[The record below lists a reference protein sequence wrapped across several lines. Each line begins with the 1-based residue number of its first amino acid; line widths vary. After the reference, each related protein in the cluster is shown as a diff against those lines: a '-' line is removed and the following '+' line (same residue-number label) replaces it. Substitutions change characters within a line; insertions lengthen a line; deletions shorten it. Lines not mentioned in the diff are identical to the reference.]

1 MRFFPPSISHHS
13 YTHSRWSKEEQV
25 VKIPTSTLK
34 RLPQYLEVIKR
45 LQKAGLEEVSATK
58 ISVFSDIHQTLVRK
72 DISFTGTVASKMGYN
87 IETLQK
93 AIEDLLNWGDTS
105 SSCLVGVGHLGS
117 ALLGYQEFSQRGL
130 KIIAG
135 FDNDP
140 DKIGTAIHG
149 VPVYSAL
156 DFPVIVKKN
165 KVKIGI
171 ITVPPDSAQIIAD
184 IMVHSGIKAI
194 WNFTPHKIIVPPEI
208 IVEYV
213 DMFASLAVLSRRLA
227 EQN

>member
-1 MRFFPPSISHHS
+1 M
-13 YTHSRWSKEEQV
+13 E
-25 VKIPTSTLK
+25 KIPTSTLK
-34 RLPQYLEVIKR
+34 RLPQYLEVLKR
-45 LQKAGLEEVSATK
+45 LKKAGLREVSATK

-72 DISFTGTVASKMGYN
+72 DIAYTNISASKTGYEIN
-87 IETLQK
+87 PLQM
-93 AIEDLLNWGDTS
+93 AIEDLLNWSDTS
-105 SSCLVGVGHLGS
+105 SSYLVGVGHLGS

-130 KIIAG
+130 SIVAG

-140 DKIGTAIHG
+140 ELIGTKVHG

-156 DFPVIVKKN
+156 DLTAMAQKE
-165 KVKIGI
+165 KVRIGI
-171 ITVPPDSAQIIAD
+171 ITVPPDSAQLIAD

-194 WNFTPHKIIVPPEI
+194 WNFTPHKIIVPPDI

-227 EQN
+227 EQH

>member
-1 MRFFPPSISHHS
+1 MI
-13 YTHSRWSKEEQV
+13 
-25 VKIPTSTLK
+25 KIPTSTLK
-34 RLPQYLEVIKR
+34 RLPQYLEVLKR
-45 LQKAGLEEVSATK
+45 LKKAGLKEVSATK

-72 DISFTGTVASKMGYN
+72 DISYTNIAAAKTGYQIGP
-87 IETLQK
+87 LQN
-93 AIEDLLNWGDTS
+93 AIEDLLNWSDTS
-105 SSCLVGVGHLGS
+105 SSLLVGVGHLGS

-130 KIIAG
+130 SIIAG

-140 DKIGTAIHG
+140 QKIGTNVHG

-156 DFPVIVKKN
+156 DFTAMAKKE
-165 KVKIGI
+165 KIRIGI
-171 ITVPPDSAQIIAD
+171 ITVPPDSAQLIAD

-194 WNFTPHKIIVPPEI
+194 WNFTPHKIIVPPDI

-227 EQN
+227 EQH

>member
-1 MRFFPPSISHHS
+1 M
-13 YTHSRWSKEEQV
+13 

-34 RLPQYLEVIKR
+34 RLPQYLEVLKQLKR
-45 LQKAGLEEVSATK
+45 AGLKEVSATK
-58 ISVFSDIHQTLVRK
+58 ISVFADIHQTLVRK
-72 DISFTGTVASKMGYN
+72 DIAYTNISPSKTGYKTES
-87 IETLQK
+87 LQF
-93 AIEDLLNWGDTS
+93 AIEELLNWNDTS
-105 SSCLVGVGHLGS
+105 ASFLVGVGHLGS

-130 KIIAG
+130 TIVSA

-140 DKIGTAIHG
+140 SLIGTVVHG

-156 DFPVIVKKN
+156 DFTAMALKERIR
-165 KVKIGI
+165 IGI
-171 ITVPPDSAQIIAD
+171 ITVPPESAQLIAD

-194 WNFTPHKIIVPPEI
+194 WNFTPHKIIVPPDI

-227 EQN
+227 EKE

>member
-1 MRFFPPSISHHS
+1 M
-13 YTHSRWSKEEQV
+13 E
-25 VKIPTSTLK
+25 KIPTSTLK
-34 RLPQYLEVIKR
+34 RLPQYLEVLKR
-45 LQKAGLEEVSATK
+45 LKKAGLREVSATK

-72 DISFTGTVASKMGYN
+72 DIAYTNISASKTGYEIN
-87 IETLQK
+87 PLQM
-93 AIEDLLNWGDTS
+93 AIEDLLNWSDTS
-105 SSCLVGVGHLGS
+105 SSYLVGVGHLGS

-130 KIIAG
+130 SIVAG

-140 DKIGTAIHG
+140 ELIGTKVHG

-156 DFPVIVKKN
+156 DITAMAQKE
-165 KVKIGI
+165 KVRIGI
-171 ITVPPDSAQIIAD
+171 ITVPPDSAQLIAD

-194 WNFTPHKIIVPPEI
+194 WNFTPHKIIVPPDI

-227 EQN
+227 EQH

>member
-1 MRFFPPSISHHS
+1 MI
-13 YTHSRWSKEEQV
+13 
-25 VKIPTSTLK
+25 KIPTSTLK
-34 RLPQYLEVIKR
+34 RLPQYLEVLKR
-45 LQKAGLEEVSATK
+45 LKKAGLKEVSATK

-72 DISFTGTVASKMGYN
+72 DISYTNIAAAKTGYQIGH
-87 IETLQK
+87 LQN
-93 AIEDLLNWGDTS
+93 AIEDLLNWSDTS
-105 SSCLVGVGHLGS
+105 SSLLVGVGHLGS

-130 KIIAG
+130 SIIAG

-140 DKIGTAIHG
+140 QKIGTNVHG

-156 DFPVIVKKN
+156 DFTAMAKKE
-165 KVKIGI
+165 KIRIGI
-171 ITVPPDSAQIIAD
+171 ITVPPDSAQLIAD

-194 WNFTPHKIIVPPEI
+194 WNFTPHKIIVPPDI

-227 EQN
+227 EQH

>member
-1 MRFFPPSISHHS
+1 M
-13 YTHSRWSKEEQV
+13 

-34 RLPQYLEVIKR
+34 RLPVYLEVLRQMKR
-45 LQKAGLEEVSATK
+45 AGLKAVSATK
-58 ISVFSDIHQTLVRK
+58 ISVFADVHQTLVRK
-72 DISFTGTVASKMGYN
+72 DLAFTNISPSKTGYEIA
-87 IETLQK
+87 TLQSS
-93 AIEDLLNWGDTS
+93 IEELLNWSDTS
-105 SSCLVGVGHLGS
+105 SSFLVGVGHLGS

-130 KIIAG
+130 SIVAG

-140 DKIGTAIHG
+140 SLIGTEVHG

-156 DFPVIVKKN
+156 DFTVMAQKQKIR
-165 KVKIGI
+165 IGI
-171 ITVPPDSAQIIAD
+171 ITVPPEAAQLIAD

-194 WNFTPHKIIVPPEI
+194 WNFTPHKIIVPPDI

-227 EQN
+227 EQQ